1 MIWQFITGS
10 TTRFSLQAC
19 SGGLLLPQFPLEK
32 AQETRQY
39 RDKIISTVFE
49 EPFK

>member
-1 MIWQFITGS
+1 MIWQFIPG
-10 TTRFSLQAC
+10 TTAGFPLQAC

-39 RDKIISTVFE
+39 RGKIISTAFE